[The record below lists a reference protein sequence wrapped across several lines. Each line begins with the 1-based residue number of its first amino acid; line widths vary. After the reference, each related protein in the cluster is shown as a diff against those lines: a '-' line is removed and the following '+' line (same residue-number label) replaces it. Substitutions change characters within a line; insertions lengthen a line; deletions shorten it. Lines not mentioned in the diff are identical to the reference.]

1 MSATYKV
8 TGHPPDDRVSPW
20 TNVSDQTSIGDY
32 LTLTLSSDDEAL
44 LIAAG
49 VLSLVNLPSVASAA
63 TVSPTGRAALLVTG
77 TTGITDITA
86 GNPGDTLVLV
96 FAGILT
102 VTDGSNLKL
111 SGDMTTSADDTLSL
125 VCDGTNWYETAR
137 SAN

>member
-1 MSATYKV
+1 MSALYKV
-8 TGHPPDDRVSPW
+8 VGHPPDDRVAPW
-20 TNVSDQTSIGDY
+20 TAVADLTSIGDY
-32 LTLTLSSDDEAL
+32 LTLTLSTDDAATM
-44 LIAAG
+44 IGAG
-49 VLSLVNLPSVASAA
+49 VLELVAFDEIASAA
-63 TVSPTGRAALLVTG
+63 SIDPAGLSVALVTG

-86 GNPGDTLVLV
+86 GDPGDRLTLV

-111 SGDMTTSADDTLSL
+111 AGDLTSSADDTLSL